1 MVYKELE
8 LMEKKVISIEK
19 CASDLRA
26 LFGIP
31 ENRKWSDVQKEKG
44 KLSFCSEDGNKFFI
58 YKGEIDREELV
69 LLLNDYFK
77 DKMLEVGYGLEISPV
92 VFIYHSFEIKKM
104 TEEGEKMT
112 NELKDIHGNIYGYDM
127 NTENGNRIIIAED
140 LPGNMG
146 AGIKPINAKACLL
159 SHENTDTIIWLT
171 EKELINIKEF
181 IDNIIKK

>member
-1 MVYKELE
+1 
-8 LMEKKVISIEK
+8 MEKKVISVEK
-19 CASDLRA
+19 CALDLRA

-58 YKGEIDREELV
+58 YKGEIDREELI

-104 TEEGEKMT
+104 TNEGKKMT
-112 NELKDIHGNIYGYDM
+112 DETKD
-127 NTENGNRIIIAED
+127 R
-140 LPGNMG
+140 P
-146 AGIKPINAKACLL
+146 
-159 SHENTDTIIWLT
+159 
-171 EKELINIKEF
+171 
-181 IDNIIKK
+181 